1 MSKKHSTSLIPNDQL
16 KQERLLRGWTQ
27 ADLAGFLGTDG
38 YTVNRWERGRA
49 YPSPYFRQKLC
60 ELFDKNALELG
71 LVPEQE
77 KVDSISQP
85 LPGNFP
91 VFWSLPHPPNPC
103 FTGREEILQKL
114 HSLLAASQSIALTQA
129 PALSGLGGIGK
140 TQVAIEYAYRYA
152 QEYTAVFWLAAETTE
167 SLLMSLQE
175 IADHL
180 QLPERQAE
188 EQSQLVTAV
197 QRWLATHSGWLL
209 IGDNVEDFDLLQ
221 LVLPA
226 RRQGALLLTTRRQT
240 SGPLVKSLELPP
252 MSREESVMLLL
263 RRAGQLPLSDAHTD
277 ENQEAL
283 PALSIEPSASAL
295 VTLLEGLPLALDQA
309 GAYIEETGCSVAD
322 YLERCHNQRKQVLA
336 RRGSYGGTHPA
347 SVVTTLRLAVERV
360 ARANPAAA
368 ELLQACTF
376 LHPEGIPEELFVSG
390 SPHLGNALGSIV
402 SDPYKF
408 DLALAALRNA
418 SLLKRY
424 PETRTLS
431 VHRLVQAVLQDQMA
445 LEEARLWHERI
456 IRMVNA
462 AFPNPDEDGAT
473 TDWPQCERY
482 QAHALAC
489 VPLIEQ
495 TGNHLPEASELLY
508 KVGSY
513 IMARGRYKEVEPLF
527 EQMLILSEQQPDP
540 DYLMLVEQLM
550 KQAELFWRQG
560 KYEPAEPLLQRI
572 LSIQEQVLG
581 PEHLEVGKTINN
593 LALLY
598 WQQSKYDLAEPLFQ
612 RSLRLKEK
620 LGKVESLQTAYTL
633 SNLGLLYWKQ
643 GRYELAE
650 PLYLRALHIG
660 EKLSNPEQPEFSN
673 RLNSLARLYVDQKK
687 YELAEPLYLRALR
700 IREEKLGSEH
710 PETAHVLNNLAE
722 LYRAQG
728 KFELAEPLYLRV
740 QRTREKLLGPEHPD
754 LAQTLLGLATLY
766 RDQNKLEL
774 AEPLYQRVLDIQE
787 KRLGPEHLDLASTLQ
802 KMAGLYEKQG
812 KYTQAENLLLRAIT
826 LRERRQTPTHPDF
839 IENRADLARIQ
850 EKTEPERSSTN
861 AFPQ

>member
-1 MSKKHSTSLIPNDQL
+1 MSKKDSIPLIPNEQL
-16 KQERLLRGWTQ
+16 KRERLLRGWTQ

-60 ELFDKNALELG
+60 ELFEKNALELG

-77 KVDSISQP
+77 RVGDPAS
-85 LPGNFP
+85 LPGGNLP

-114 HSLLAASQSIALTQA
+114 HSLLAVSQSIALTQA

-152 QEYTAVFWLAAETTE
+152 QEYAAVFWLAAETTE

-175 IADHL
+175 VADHL

-221 LVLPA
+221 LVLPV

-252 MSREESVMLLL
+252 MNREESVTLLL
-263 RRAGQLPLSDAHTD
+263 RRAGQLPLSDAHTG
-277 ENQEAL
+277 ENQEAQQ
-283 PALSIEPSASAL
+283 ALSIEPAASAL
-295 VTLLEGLPLALDQA
+295 AAFLEGLPLALDQA

-322 YLERCHNQRKQVLA
+322 YLERCHSQRKQVLA
-336 RRGSYGGTHPA
+336 RRGTYGGTHPA
-347 SVVTTLRLAVERV
+347 SIVTTLRLAVERV

-376 LHPEGIPEELFVSG
+376 LHPEGIPEELFVNG
-390 SPHLGNALGSIV
+390 QLHLGNVLGSVV

-445 LEEARLWHERI
+445 SEEVRLWHERI

-462 AFPNPDEDGAT
+462 AFPNGTLDT
-473 TDWPQCERY
+473 WTQCERY
-482 QAHALAC
+482 LAHALAC

-495 TGNHLPEASELLY
+495 DGSEIPEASELLY

-513 IMARGRYKEVEPLF
+513 LMERGRYREAEPLL
-527 EQMLILSEQQPDP
+527 EQTILLSEQQNCPRCPMMTDR
-540 DYLMLVEQLM
+540 LM

-560 KYEPAEPLLQRI
+560 KYESAESLLQRI
-572 LSIQEQVLG
+572 ISIEEQELG
-581 PEHLEVGKTINN
+581 PDHHEVAVTLNN

-598 WQQSKYDLAEPLFQ
+598 WQQGRYELVEPLYQRALQIHEKQDGPGSLAEADAQ
-612 RSLRLKEK
+612 C
-620 LGKVESLQTAYTL
+620 
-633 SNLGLLYWKQ
+633 NLGLLYWKQ
-643 GRYELAE
+643 GKYDLAEPLYQRALQIQEKVCGPDNIETVVSLNNLAHLYADQKRYELAE
-650 PLYLRALHIG
+650 KFYQRSLHIREKQQGDEHPDALLVLNNLANLYL
-660 EKLSNPEQPEFSN
+660 EQG
-673 RLNSLARLYVDQKK
+673 K
-687 YELAEPLYLRALR
+687 YQLAEPLYQRALHA
-700 IREEKLGSEH
+700 REKQLDSEH
-710 PETAHVLNNLAE
+710 PE
-722 LYRAQG
+722 
-728 KFELAEPLYLRV
+728 
-740 QRTREKLLGPEHPD
+740 

-766 RDQNKLEL
+766 RDQGKYQL
-774 AEPLYQRVLDIQE
+774 AEPLYQQVLNIQE
-787 KRLGPEHLDLASTLQ
+787 KRLGPEHLDLANTLQ

-812 KYTQAENLLLRAIT
+812 KYKQAERLLLRAIT
-826 LRERRQTPTHPDF
+826 LRERHQMPTHPDF

-850 EKTEPERSSTN
+850 EKVESERLDTN
-861 AFPQ
+861 ARPQ